1 MDIKLGS
8 SYTVEANV
16 NKEDTALAQGSGEI
30 EVFATPRLVSIME
43 KAAVNAVSPYI
54 DEGYTTVGTRIDI
67 KHIAAT
73 PIGMKAKAYAELLE
87 VDGKRLVFK
96 VEAFD
101 EVEKIG
107 EGIHERYIVN
117 IDRFLNKA
125 KGKL

>member
-1 MDIKLGS
+1 MDIKLSS
-8 SYTVEANV
+8 SYTVEVKV
-16 NKEDTALAQGSGEI
+16 NEEDTAIAQGSGGI

-43 KAAVNAVSPYI
+43 NAAMNAVSPYI
-54 DEGYTTVGTRIDI
+54 DEGYTTVGTKIDI

-73 PIGMKAKAYAELLE
+73 PITMKVKAHAELIE

-117 IDRFLNKA
+117 IERFLNKA
-125 KGKL
+125 EGKL

>member
-73 PIGMKAKAYAELLE
+73 PVGMKVKAYAELLE

>member
-8 SYTVEANV
+8 SYTVDINV

-73 PIGMKAKAYAELLE
+73 PVGMKVKAYAELLE